1 MKYAAFMQGW
11 LVLLMMPRSKLP
23 IEHER
28 GSPSHESVVVH
39 NRIGCCTCAGVENCV
54 GTISSIATISEAA
67 MDTVLHEESKDAVAL
82 DLNALCITLSVGF
95 TLAKVL

>member
-1 MKYAAFMQGW
+1 
-11 LVLLMMPRSKLP
+11 
-23 IEHER
+23 
-28 GSPSHESVVVH
+28 
-39 NRIGCCTCAGVENCV
+39 
-54 GTISSIATISEAA
+54 